1 MFLSVLHLRYG
12 YALSFFTLKNKT
24 DDIFPQ
30 IWSIS
35 SDFVVSFIAPIV
47 NPKFFLK
54 EMERCNR
61 SYHRSCQKT
70 CSTCLRP
77 YQNFECSQPIHT
89 ITSLSNRH
97 CPLVLQKPFQYVINC
112 YHAIT
117 SRYISNTAYQRIKS
131 QKPLSPSNQGKF
143 SIKPAIFSPLFP
155 TVKIRYTPR
164 SHLIITV
171 ITILSPHIPCPSVH
185 YSSAR
190 SLSFFARHTPFSTI
204 PPTLTALIT
213 FAEVTRPPASKPN
226 ISILLKFVVLLTL
239 AIRFS
244 NDFFFFLCDIIFRRH
259 LRTLSPFQSIFKS
272 VLKCLKC
279 QINYQ

>member
-1 MFLSVLHLRYG
+1 
-12 YALSFFTLKNKT
+12 
-24 DDIFPQ
+24 
-30 IWSIS
+30 
-35 SDFVVSFIAPIV
+35 
-47 NPKFFLK
+47 
-54 EMERCNR
+54 MERCNR

-171 ITILSPHIPCPSVH
+171 ITMLSPHIPCPSVH
-185 YSSAR
+185 YSSAQ

-244 NDFFFFLCDIIFRRH
+244 NDFFYTSCDIIFRRH
-259 LRTLSPFQSIFKS
+259 LRTLSPFQSLFKS

>member
-1 MFLSVLHLRYG
+1 
-12 YALSFFTLKNKT
+12 
-24 DDIFPQ
+24 
-30 IWSIS
+30 
-35 SDFVVSFIAPIV
+35 
-47 NPKFFLK
+47 
-54 EMERCNR
+54 MERCNR

-70 CSTCLRP
+70 CSTCSRP

-117 SRYISNTAYQRIKS
+117 SRYISNTAYQRIQS

-185 YSSAR
+185 YSSAQ

-226 ISILLKFVVLLTL
+226 IKHPPLQSQNSVNYFSDSLTDFLIKRHYHNFNLLKFVVLLTL

-244 NDFFFFLCDIIFRRH
+244 NDFFYTSCDIIFRRH
-259 LRTLSPFQSIFKS
+259 LRTLSPFQSLFKS